1 MGMLLAK
8 CKDIFCSEHII
19 LGCNS

>member
-8 CKDIFCSEHII
+8 CKDIFCNEHII